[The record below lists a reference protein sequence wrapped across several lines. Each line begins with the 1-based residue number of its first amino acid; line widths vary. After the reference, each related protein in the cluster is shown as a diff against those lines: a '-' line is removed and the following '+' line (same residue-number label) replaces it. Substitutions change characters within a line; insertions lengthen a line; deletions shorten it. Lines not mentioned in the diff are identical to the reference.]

1 MRKSYN
7 LSLLANLFLRGC
19 PRSVASFGV
28 RDGTRQTV
36 SRRARER
43 VTFRIDVA
51 SVTTIASNT
60 SACVTNALDRSRN
73 FIPILD
79 RSMCGLVNKK
89 MNTQEVVEELTQVCI
104 QMRFHLDDLE
114 QREKEIL
121 ILKHI
126 RRFENSGAARDF
138 PKGLEWFNVSE
149 GLSLGQHLKGKI
161 VLLDFFTYCC
171 INCMHV
177 LAELEEVEKKISVE
191 DGLVVIGVHSAK
203 FTNERSSKNVLSAV
217 QRYNITH
224 PVVNDVT
231 LRMWHDMGITCWPSL
246 IMLGPNGQPLAVFV
260 GENHKDEILLYTK
273 IAISYFKSLKQMSN
287 HGLPLKP
294 AHHLLPSSKDGLLFP
309 GKLTVLQL
317 EQQTK
322 LVISDSGNNRIV
334 ITNEHGRVEHV
345 IGGCNQGFK
354 DGDFKNARFNSPQGV
369 CVLNNVI
376 YVADNNNH
384 AIRKINLA
392 KKIVSTIAG
401 TGSQGCDRKGGKH
414 GTDQALSSPWDVAIY
429 HHEYKG
435 ITVPVLLIAI
445 AGTHQIW
452 ALFLEDTIWW
462 KEKKY
467 TAGTCAAIVGSG
479 REENR
484 NNSYP
489 HAAGLAQPSGI
500 AIVQECKVAFF
511 ADSESSAIRRLHL
524 DSGQVS
530 AVCGGDK
537 NPANLHAFGDVD
549 GKGHLAKLQHPLGVT
564 WNHLDKRIYV
574 ADTYNH
580 KIKSVDPTTE
590 YCKTLFGDKKPDHTF
605 IFNEPSGLA
614 VSPDGNILYVADTN
628 NHALKII
635 DLKNEKISTMA
646 VVSRRD
652 SNRNTDNVF
661 TFDTT
666 VNARSGELNI
676 SFNIVFTNDL
686 KLNADAP
693 QEWQVSLPANTWTA
707 KSLTGRLSTP
717 ISVKLPEEETRN
729 QLSVTL
735 NIMACTVDTCVP
747 LKLSVLFNV
756 QRKTDAPTVVTEEKE
771 LVIG

>member
-1 MRKSYN
+1 M
-7 LSLLANLFLRGC
+7 
-19 PRSVASFGV
+19 
-28 RDGTRQTV
+28 D
-36 SRRARER
+36 
-43 VTFRIDVA
+43 
-51 SVTTIASNT
+51 
-60 SACVTNALDRSRN
+60 
-73 FIPILD
+73 
-79 RSMCGLVNKK
+79 
-89 MNTQEVVEELTQVCI
+89 TQEVVEELMQVCI
-104 QMRFHLDDLE
+104 QMRFHLNDLE

-126 RRFENSGAARDF
+126 KRFENSGTIDDF
-138 PKGLEWFNVSE
+138 PKDLEWFNVSK
-149 GLSLGQHLKGKI
+149 GLSIGQLKGKI

-177 LAELEEVEKKISVE
+177 LAELKEVEKKISVE

-217 QRYNITH
+217 QRYNIMH

-231 LRMWHDMGITCWPSL
+231 LRMWRDMGIICWPSL
-246 IMLGPNGQPLAVFV
+246 IMLGPNGQPLAVFM

-273 IAISYFKSLKQMSN
+273 IAIAYFKTSKQISN
-287 HGLPLKP
+287 HDLPLKL
-294 AHHLLPSSKDGLLFP
+294 AHHLLPSFSKDHLLFP

-317 EQQTK
+317 EQETK

-369 CVLNNVI
+369 CVLNNII

-384 AIRKINLA
+384 AIRKIDLA
-392 KKIVSTIAG
+392 SKIVSTIAG
-401 TGSQGCDRKGGKH
+401 TGSQGRDQNGGKN
-414 GTDQALSSPWDVAIY
+414 GTDQILSSPWDVAIY
-429 HHEYKG
+429 HHEHKG
-435 ITVPVLLIAI
+435 TTVPILLIAI

-479 REENR
+479 QEENR

-500 AIVQECKVAFF
+500 AIVQECKIAFL
-511 ADSESSAIRRLHL
+511 ADSETSSIRQLHL

-549 GKGHLAKLQHPLGVT
+549 GKGRLAKLQHPLGVT
-564 WNHLDKRIYV
+564 WNHLDKQIYV

-580 KIKSVDPTTE
+580 KIKSVDPMTGH
-590 YCKTLFGDKKPDHTF
+590 CKTLFGDKKPDRTF
-605 IFNEPSGLA
+605 IFSEPSGLV
-614 VSPDGNILYVADTN
+614 VSPDGNTLYVADTN
-628 NHALKII
+628 NHVLKII
-635 DLKNEKISTMA
+635 DLKNEKISTM
-646 VVSRRD
+646 VIISRRD
-652 SNRNTDNVF
+652 SNRNADNVF

-666 VNARSGELNI
+666 VNARGGELNI

-686 KLNADAP
+686 KLNADVP

-729 QLSVTL
+729 QLPVIL

>member
-1 MRKSYN
+1 MT
-7 LSLLANLFLRGC
+7 L
-19 PRSVASFGV
+19 
-28 RDGTRQTV
+28 
-36 SRRARER
+36 
-43 VTFRIDVA
+43 RIDVA
-51 SVTTIASNT
+51 IVA
-60 SACVTNALDRSRN
+60 SACVVIGVHAIAGVSLHFPN
-73 FIPILD
+73 
-79 RSMCGLVNKK
+79 RSMCGLVNQK
-89 MNTQEVVEELTQVCI
+89 MNTQEIVEELTEICI
-104 QMRFHLDDLE
+104 QMRNHLDDSTE
-114 QREKEIL
+114 RREKEML

-126 RRFENSGAARDF
+126 KRFENGGTEAHDF

-149 GLSLGQHLKGKI
+149 GLSLAQHLKGKI

-177 LAELEEVEKKISVE
+177 LVELEVIEKKISIE

-217 QRYNITH
+217 QRYNIMH
-224 PVVNDVT
+224 PVINDVT

-246 IMLGPNGQPLAVFV
+246 IMLGPSGQPLAVFV

-273 IAISYFKSLKQMSN
+273 VAIAHFKSLNQISS

-294 AHHLLPSSKDGLLFP
+294 AHHLLPFSKEGLLFP
-309 GKLTVLQL
+309 GKLTVLQM
-317 EQQTK
+317 EQGTK

-354 DGDFKNARFNSPQGV
+354 DGNFENAKFNSPQGV
-369 CVLNNVI
+369 CVLNNII

-384 AIRKINLA
+384 AIRKIDLT
-392 KKIVSTIAG
+392 KKLVSTIAG
-401 TGSQGCDRKGGKH
+401 TGSQGGDRNGGGH

-429 HHEYKG
+429 HHEYNG
-435 ITVPVLLIAI
+435 TVTPVLLIAI

-452 ALFLEDTIWW
+452 ALFLEDTVWW
-462 KEKKY
+462 KKKKY

-484 NNSYP
+484 NNNYP

-500 AIVQECKVAFF
+500 AVVQECKVAFL
-511 ADSESSAIRRLHL
+511 ADSESSTIRRLHL

-537 NPANLHAFGDVD
+537 NPANLHSFGDVD
-549 GKGHLAKLQHPLGVT
+549 GKEHSAKLQHPLGVT
-564 WNHLDKRIYV
+564 WNHSDKRIYV

-580 KIKSVDPTTE
+580 KIKSVDIATGH
-590 YCKTLFGDKKPDHTF
+590 CKTLFGDGKPDHTF
-605 IFNEPSGLA
+605 NFNEPSGLA
-614 VSPDGNILYVADTN
+614 VNPDGNILYVADTN
-628 NHALKII
+628 NHVLKII
-635 DLKNEKISTMA
+635 DLKNGKISTMA
-646 VVSRRD
+646 IVSRRD

-661 TFDTT
+661 AFDTA
-666 VNARSGELNI
+666 VNAHGGELNV
-676 SFNIVFTNDL
+676 SFNIVFANDL

-707 KSLTGRLSTP
+707 KSLTGRLSSP
-717 ISVKLPEEETRN
+717 VSVKLPEEEAGN
-729 QLSVTL
+729 QLRVTL
-735 NIMACTVDTCVP
+735 NIMACTADTCVP

-756 QRKTDAPTVVTEEKE
+756 QRRADAPTVVNEEKE

>member
-1 MRKSYN
+1 
-7 LSLLANLFLRGC
+7 
-19 PRSVASFGV
+19 
-28 RDGTRQTV
+28 
-36 SRRARER
+36 
-43 VTFRIDVA
+43 
-51 SVTTIASNT
+51 
-60 SACVTNALDRSRN
+60 
-73 FIPILD
+73 
-79 RSMCGLVNKK
+79 MCGLVNKK
-89 MNTQEVVEELTQVCI
+89 MSSDKKMSSVKETKEAVVDLTYICSQV
-104 QMRFHLDDLE
+104 RFHLNYFE
-114 QREKEIL
+114 EEKKEML
-121 ILKHI
+121 ILQYIKQFKNH
-126 RRFENSGAARDF
+126 GAVQDF

-149 GLSLGQHLKGKI
+149 GLSLEQHLQGKI

-177 LAELEEVEKKISVE
+177 LTDLEEIEKEVSVE

-203 FTNERSSKNVLSAV
+203 FSNERSSKNVLSAV
-217 QRYNITH
+217 QRYNIMH

-231 LRMWHDMGITCWPSL
+231 LRMWHDMGITCWPTL
-246 IMLGPNGQPLAVFV
+246 VMLGPHNQPLAVFV
-260 GENHKDEILLYTK
+260 GENHKDEILSYTK
-273 IAISYFKSLKQMSN
+273 VAIAYFKSFNQISD
-287 HGLPLKP
+287 HSLPLKP

-309 GKLTVLQL
+309 GKLTIFQL
-317 EQQTK
+317 EQETK
-322 LVISDSGNNRIV
+322 LIISDSGNNRIV

-345 IGGCNQGFK
+345 IGGYNQGFK

-369 CVLNNVI
+369 CVLNDII

-384 AIRKINLA
+384 AIRKIDLE
-392 KKIVSTIAG
+392 KRIVSTIAG
-401 TGSQGCDRKGGKH
+401 TGSQGCDRVGGRH

-429 HHEYKG
+429 HHKYKDT
-435 ITVPVLLIAI
+435 TVPVLLIVI

-467 TAGTCAAIVGSG
+467 PAGTCAAIVGNG
-479 REENR
+479 QEENR
-484 NNSYP
+484 NNTYP
-489 HAAGLAQPSGI
+489 HAAALAQPSGI
-500 AIVQECKVAFF
+500 AVVQECKVAFL
-511 ADSESSAIRRLHL
+511 ADSESSTIRRLHL

-537 NPANLHAFGDVD
+537 NPTNLYAFGDAD

-580 KIKSVDPTTE
+580 KIKSVDTTTGH
-590 YCKTLFGDKKPDHTF
+590 CKTLFGDGKPDRTF
-605 IFNEPSGLA
+605 TFDEPSDLA
-614 VSPDGNILYVADTN
+614 VSPNGNILYVADTN

-635 DLKNEKISTMA
+635 DLKNEKISTMPI
-646 VVSRRD
+646 VSRRD
-652 SNRNTDNVF
+652 SNRNTDSVF

-666 VNARSGELNI
+666 VNARGGELNI
-676 SFNIVFTNDL
+676 SFNIVFSNDL
-686 KLNADAP
+686 KLNAGAP

-717 ISVKLPEEETRN
+717 ISVKLPEEETCN
-729 QLSVTL
+729 QLPVTL
-735 NIMACTVDTCVP
+735 NIMACTADSCVP

-756 QRKTDAPTVVTEEKE
+756 QRKADAPTVVTEEKE

>member
-60 SACVTNALDRSRN
+60 N
-73 FIPILD
+73 